1 MKKTKLLLA
10 LVLSAGAVLASC
22 GDKPASETMTDED
35 IVKAVLNSSA
45 VITDNKAAPIRDDSY
60 GVVNKL
66 EQKAASYLI
75 AQTSYSYLSD
85 SGNTYDVA
93 IDWDYAQGTLEEET
107 VSSNGSTHLELRP
120 VWGDFGTTSTVKL
133 TATATLNDASAS
145 LTYTLTIDNNK
156 NLIAIEDIPNSGLV
170 AVRGEVVGFIDGDDD
185 QWYGILVQS
194 GSHGFMVYNIK
205 KNKVPSGLKVGDIV
219 EVSGTS
225 SPYNGTKQIKGSD
238 AQITILSGEDASSV
252 APAEFTVLG
261 HPGFISQ
268 ATYGTMSRVE
278 GAKVTSVELVDNHYN
293 GQVTEGDYVVATLEY
308 KGAEMF
314 FYADRYNSNMEAKKA
329 AYDLLKQALDSNGEK
344 TVNITGMQAMNK
356 EVVWDGDNNDMNTT
370 DGAALMLVDSS
381 LIEVV
386 DEPYQEA
393 TSIDITYTGNLFVGS
408 SLQLSASLEG
418 ETITWATSDPS
429 VATVDENGLVT
440 GVSEGTVTI
449 SASTESGAIGVV
461 TLTASVRQG
470 EPDYLHASVAEVL
483 EAQDTKEQAYVV
495 RGKIKGF
502 GSKGDQTAIDQYGNV
517 VLVDENDATKEIV
530 VYGVSATYSALSY
543 DEATGEYK
551 FSNPKD
557 SNTNVNTK
565 DLKVGDT
572 ISMVAIRSDY
582 KGTKQIVGVLAAT
595 NDTRIAPTKATLK
608 EVVEGAPLSATSG
621 TASGQYIY
629 EVTATIKSWAT
640 NKPGATEYGD
650 MVVTDESGL
659 EVAVYG
665 ATAQD
670 GKISYNYN
678 GSGKYSIGNPKDW
691 LTNEVTKDL
700 KVGDKITFTCVRSDY
715 NGNIQIVCDNVRLAE

>member
-1 MKKTKLLLA
+1 MEMKKAFVLLWHGITGIFSGIA
-10 LVLSAGAVLASC
+10 
-22 GDKPASETMTDED
+22 DWFT
-35 IVKAVLNSSA
+35 
-45 VITDNKAAPIRDDSY
+45 VILGMRDDSKY
-60 GVVNKL
+60 GRFLRRVVGSCFAL
-66 EQKAASYLI
+66 IMLFVTSAACVGFFEAIKKHLDDERLCFDDTSEY
-75 AQTSYSYLSD
+75 AQYLSR
-85 SGNTYDVA
+85 GITYYDGVYGK
-93 IDWDYAQGTLEEET
+93 DGY
-107 VSSNGSTHLELRP
+107 
-120 VWGDFGTTSTVKL
+120 VK
-133 TATATLNDASAS
+133 
-145 LTYTLTIDNNK
+145 
-156 NLIAIEDIPNSGLV
+156 
-170 AVRGEVVGFIDGDDD
+170 
-185 QWYGILVQS
+185 
-194 GSHGFMVYNIK
+194 
-205 KNKVPSGLKVGDIV
+205 
-219 EVSGTS
+219 
-225 SPYNGTKQIKGSD
+225 
-238 AQITILSGEDASSV
+238 
-252 APAEFTVLG
+252 
-261 HPGFISQ
+261 
-268 ATYGTMSRVE
+268 
-278 GAKVTSVELVDNHYN
+278 
-293 GQVTEGDYVVATLEY
+293 
-308 KGAEMF
+308 
-314 FYADRYNSNMEAKKA
+314 
-329 AYDLLKQALDSNGEK
+329 DSNGEK

-356 EVVWDGDNNDMNTT
+356 EVVWEGDNNDMKTT

-408 SLQLSASLEG
+408 SLQLTASLEG
-418 ETITWATSDPS
+418 ETITWATSDSS

-449 SASTESGAIGVV
+449 SASTESGAIGVI

-483 EAQDTKEQAYVV
+483 EAQNTKEQAYVV

-502 GSKGDQTAIDQYGNV
+502 GSKGDQTAIDQFGNII
-517 VLVDENDATKEIV
+517 LVDEEDATKEIL
-530 VYGVSATYSALSY
+530 VYGISATYTALSY

-557 SNTNVNTK
+557 ANTHANTK

-582 KGTKQIVGVLAAT
+582 KDTKEIVGVLAAT

-608 EVVEGAPLSATSG
+608 EVVEGAPLSATSA